1 MLQGNPMVHTVINCG
16 MLTLLCKMKK
26 KVFHSD
32 FKRVARN
39 IDLPKG
45 LTDKHGI
52 MALNLF

>member
-1 MLQGNPMVHTVINCG
+1 MVHTVINCG